1 MSVTSCSISCH
12 ELNMEAN
19 QAELELSWII
29 RFSKVGR
36 NPKLIVIRLS
46 PWVAAVKA
54 PNSCRED
61 HSQNSKR
68 AKQCFLRKMA
78 HHSRPRESLFPPLLP
93 FIIFFTSSAIFSSF
107 QQFLTL
113 QPEMDISEI
122 AKRLGLS
129 DSKQLVRKAAEI
141 RRLCDVQFDSSVIG
155 VGEVCKAVMCL
166 EIAATRFQV
175 IFDRKMGMKLSG
187 MSEKAYTRSF
197 NLLQNSIGV
206 KTKLDVRA
214 LAIQFGC
221 VRIIPYVQ
229 KGLSLYK
236 DRFLASLPDSRRSSA
251 DFTRPVFTAVAFYLS
266 AKKQK
271 LKIDKD
277 KLIEVCGTSE
287 SEFLSVVTSMK
298 DICFDVFG
306 VTKEKTDP
314 KEVKCNRDLLDVLP
328 EKRTVEDG
336 GYISD
341 GGAEVSSYKKRKR
354 TEKQGYEK
362 WKSTVMASNKKNNSK
377 DSSKKARQTSLS
389 NFLRQVVPDESTT
402 ATTGH
407 Q

>member
-1 MSVTSCSISCH
+1 
-12 ELNMEAN
+12 
-19 QAELELSWII
+19 
-29 RFSKVGR
+29 
-36 NPKLIVIRLS
+36 
-46 PWVAAVKA
+46 
-54 PNSCRED
+54 
-61 HSQNSKR
+61 
-68 AKQCFLRKMA
+68 MA

-271 LKIDKD
+271 VCVLLSSNDISLCPALSCSTKITLLSLQLKIDKD

-306 VTKEKTDP
+306 VAKEKTDP
-314 KEVKCNRDLLDVLP
+314 KEVKGNRDLLDVLP

-377 DSSKKARQTSLS
+377 DSCKKARQTSLN